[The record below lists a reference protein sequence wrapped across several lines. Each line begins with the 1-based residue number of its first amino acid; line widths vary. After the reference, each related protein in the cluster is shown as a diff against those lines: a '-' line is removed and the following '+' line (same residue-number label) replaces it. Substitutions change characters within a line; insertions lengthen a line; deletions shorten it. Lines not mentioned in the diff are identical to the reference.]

1 MWIFFVFGNIKWD
14 KICRKMT
21 NLQNGS
27 NPRLR
32 CLAATYFLKQSVL
45 KSLENLYIFLGQLAG
60 MSKNIENTGKN
71 RAANSL

>member
-32 CLAATYFLKQSVL
+32 CLAATYSLKTKCTQVIRKFVYFSWTACRHVQERRKHWKKQSC
-45 KSLENLYIFLGQLAG
+45 Q
-60 MSKNIENTGKN
+60 
-71 RAANSL
+71 